1 MQVRIKRY
9 ISKKE
14 ASKYVKK
21 EEKRREKKE
30 QARRKSSDDSP
41 NMRRK
46 KRRDEDNDED
56 ENEEDRGKVKPPLY
70 EECVFPCN
78 EWLANDE
85 GDGLVKKELKSASN
99 ILRFREGEEGESL
112 RNTDDKLEIY
122 HFKHLFGFAF
132 RS

>member
-1 MQVRIKRY
+1 MQVKIKRY

-41 NMRRK
+41 DMRRK
-46 KRRDEDNDED
+46 KRRDEDSDED

-85 GDGLVKKELKSASN
+85 GDGLVQKELKSASN

-112 RNTDDKLEIY
+112 RNTEDKSEI
-122 HFKHLFGFAF
+122 
-132 RS
+132 